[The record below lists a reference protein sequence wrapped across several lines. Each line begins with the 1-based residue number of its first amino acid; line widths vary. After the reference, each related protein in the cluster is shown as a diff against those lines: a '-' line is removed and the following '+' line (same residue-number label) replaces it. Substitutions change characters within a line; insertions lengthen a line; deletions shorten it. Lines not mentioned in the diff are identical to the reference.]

1 MLTNMRRSYYI
12 LDKLDALSKKFRLKA
27 GRHRYTITAS
37 EYADKTWAAMKNGMK
52 SLGKE
57 AQETEEMAVSFFRL
71 LEHKLNLKER
81 KHPPTEEEV
90 KRAIQQL
97 KDVGRFS
104 FFATMVILPGG
115 VISLIGLELLAKKLG
130 LKDFTLVPSSFR
142 KKRKRDVF
150 PENTD
155 NEEPEDRNKSK
166 NLDP

>member
-1 MLTNMRRSYYI
+1 MKRTNFF
-12 LDKLDALSKKFRLKA
+12 LDKIDAFRKKIRTA
-27 GRHRYTITAS
+27 TSRHRYTVTAT
-37 EYADKTWAAMKNGMK
+37 EYADRTWEAMKNGMK

-81 KHPPTEEEV
+81 KDPPTEEEV
-90 KRAIQQL
+90 KKAIRQL

-115 VISLIGLELLAKKLG
+115 VVSLIGLEILAKKLG

-142 KKRKRDVF
+142 KKGKA
-150 PENTD
+150 ENISGSLKIV
-155 NEEPEDRNKSK
+155 EEDDLTRPGA
-166 NLDP
+166 